1 MSIAEN
7 NELFNLIGKMYSEMK
22 EDLLKVIKRM
32 DKLQEH
38 LNEIMDKLEKQ
49 VYKNCMFI
57 EKADINIELLTEE
70 INNFSNT
77 MEVVKKIT
85 GANSLDLKILKIL
98 NSKKL

>member
-1 MSIAEN
+1 MAQN

-22 EDLLKVIKRM
+22 EDLLKVIKRI

-38 LNEIMDKLEKQ
+38 LNQIMDKLEKQ

-77 MEVVKKIT
+77 MEVVKEIM
-85 GANSLDLKILKIL
+85 
-98 NSKKL
+98 

>member
-1 MSIAEN
+1 MGELSMAQN

-77 MEVVKKIT
+77 MEVVKEIM
-85 GANSLDLKILKIL
+85 
-98 NSKKL
+98 